1 MKFYQ
6 THNQNVIPVHPKETE
21 IEGLTPIKSLTE
33 LADPT
38 TTSISIVTPP
48 KVRCIESR
56 TSTHCLYKVTLS
68 VLEQAKELNVPAVW
82 IQPGAEDENVIKYVE
97 ENGMKD
103 KVVYGGACVLVLG
116 DGALKRLGKSH
127 L

>member
-1 MKFYQ
+1 
-6 THNQNVIPVHPKETE
+6 VVPVNPKESE
-21 IEGLTPIKSLTE
+21 IEGLTPIKALAD

-38 TTSISIVTPP
+38 TTSVSVVTPP
-48 KVRCIESR
+48 KVGSIETR
-56 TSTHCLYKVTLS
+56 TSSLEAYRSWQVTLS
-68 VLEQAKELNVPAVW
+68 VLEQAKELNIPALW

-103 KVVYGGACVLVLG
+103 KVIYGGACVLVLG
-116 DGALKRLGKSH
+116 DGALGRLGKSH